1 MLGRFLKKTSLLVLF
16 VAVILSYA
24 SFAGAGFIKDVVVLE
39 VN

>member
-1 MLGRFLKKTSLLVLF
+1 MLERFLKKTSLLVLF

-24 SFAGAGFIKDVVVLE
+24 SFAGIGFIKGVVVLE